1 MKPVADS
8 KELMK
13 GAMILTLAALVTK
26 ILSAVY
32 RVPFQ
37 NIVGDIGFYIYQQ
50 VYPFFGIVMV
60 LSTYGFPVVIS
71 KLYTEQQAAGNSGR
85 ADRLL
90 AISLVFLGI
99 VGLFLF
105 SFFYIGAGWI
115 ADKIGDPELK
125 PLFKVVSVHS

>member
-1 MKPVADS
+1 MKPVTDS
-8 KELMK
+8 KDLVK

-50 VYPFFGIVMV
+50 VYPFYGIVMV

-71 KLYTEQQAAGNSGR
+71 KLYTEQQARGTAAGLTGCWQYPYYS
-85 ADRLL
+85 
-90 AISLVFLGI
+90 
-99 VGLFLF
+99 
-105 SFFYIGAGWI
+105 
-115 ADKIGDPELK
+115 
-125 PLFKVVSVHS
+125 

>member
-90 AISLVFLGI
+90 AISLVFLGDRK
-99 VGLFLF
+99 
-105 SFFYIGAGWI
+105 S
-115 ADKIGDPELK
+115 
-125 PLFKVVSVHS
+125 VV